1 MPSRSRTLAPRTRD
15 ASQDPRWAA
24 LQARDPAADGRFVYA
39 VRTTGVY
46 GRPSSAAR
54 LPRPEN
60 VEFFDCARDA
70 EAAGYRPSRRVLSD
84 RSTIATRH
92 AALVAA
98 ACREIESAA
107 SAPSLGE
114 LASHAIPE
122 NCWMAIRG
130 SVYDLSAYLPEHPS
144 RPEVILPWCGKEATE
159 AYNTKTKGRSHKPY
173 ADDLLAQYRIGKLAP
188 AQL

>member
-1 MPSRSRTLAPRTRD
+1 MR
-15 ASQDPRWAA
+15 
-24 LQARDPAADGRFVYA
+24 
-39 VRTTGVY
+39 
-46 GRPSSAAR
+46 R
-54 LPRPEN
+54 LY
-60 VEFFDCARDA
+60 VVAT
-70 EAAGYRPSRRVLSD
+70 VLFWL
-84 RSTIATRH
+84 
-92 AALVAA
+92 LVAA
-98 ACREIESAA
+98 FWVGSRGLPPAGESVAVVTEK
-107 SAPSLGE
+107 SFSVGE